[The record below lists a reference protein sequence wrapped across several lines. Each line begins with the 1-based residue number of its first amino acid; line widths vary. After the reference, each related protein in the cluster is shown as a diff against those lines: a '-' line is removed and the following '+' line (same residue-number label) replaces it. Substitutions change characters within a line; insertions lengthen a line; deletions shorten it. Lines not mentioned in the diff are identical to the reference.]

1 MNIAFA
7 ACFVCA
13 FPFCDQSISTYHQH
27 IPSYAHIIFVLPN
40 NFFPFSY
47 QAAAKAKAEEK
58 AAERAAK
65 EKVCRTE
72 SQISI

>member
-1 MNIAFA
+1 MCCDYRIRSVFFL
-7 ACFVCA
+7 CLF
-13 FPFCDQSISTYHQH
+13 FCDFKVLVHT
-27 IPSYAHIIFVLPN
+27 IICSHHFVLSN
-40 NFFPFSY
+40 IFFPFSY